1 MIKKNWEV
9 SFKGVAPHSYR
20 QLNKVNALI
29 DKLESNVFRRF
40 TNKESISMLKECW
53 KFIERSIERDKN
65 SLVFRELSKMHS
77 SEVEQIVKENKSLEK
92 EIKKGIEL
100 WYLSK
105 REENHFNQKP
115 KRWRPKKKI

>member
-9 SFKGVAPHSYR
+9 STKGVAAYSYR

-29 DKLESNVFRRF
+29 NKLEGSAFRRF
-40 TNKESISMLKECW
+40 TNREAISMLKECW

-65 SLVFRELSKMHS
+65 SLVFRELSRMHS

-100 WYLSK
+100 GYISK
-105 REENHFNQKP
+105 REENHLNQKRR
-115 KRWRPKKKI
+115 RWRPRKII